1 MEINLIIFI
10 FKAFI
15 LNMLLNLKLFLLINL
30 FGVSIKIN
38 MIQYLW
44 NIYNFVIRIILYYN
58 KIMLK
63 SSRTWV
69 TIEIRNITEKV
80 KGRDNL
86 MKALIVDYVSDIIEK
101 ELKELGFEV
110 DKEMLPTSEK
120 LAEIIAPYDLLVM
133 RVDPFIDKNVLDSAK
148 NLKAIMVGSTGTNHI
163 DLEYAKEKGIEVCNS
178 PGQNANAVA
187 ELVFCKALDLYRN
200 SYQAQHEI
208 KEDGIWN
215 KYRWIG
221 RELRNKTMGIVGF
234 GAIGRRVAEIA
245 RVFKMDVVAY
255 DPFYKPQN
263 NDFDFVELL
272 DFDEL
277 CKRADIITLH
287 LPLTP
292 DTKNMISE
300 KQMEEMKDGTVLIN
314 AARGGIIDEE
324 ALYKYI
330 KNGKLGGA
338 NLDTLADEL
347 GSGGLDTQD
356 VKVSSPLFELDRVY
370 VTPHIGGSTIDAQ
383 DDIGRVVMTN
393 VKKVFNL

>member
-1 MEINLIIFI
+1 
-10 FKAFI
+10 
-15 LNMLLNLKLFLLINL
+15 MLLNLKLFLLINL

-292 DTKNMISE
+292 DTKNMISD

>member
-1 MEINLIIFI
+1 
-10 FKAFI
+10 
-15 LNMLLNLKLFLLINL
+15 
-30 FGVSIKIN
+30 
-38 MIQYLW
+38 
-44 NIYNFVIRIILYYN
+44 
-58 KIMLK
+58 
-63 SSRTWV
+63 
-69 TIEIRNITEKV
+69 
-80 KGRDNL
+80 

-292 DTKNMISE
+292 DTKNMISD

>member
-1 MEINLIIFI
+1 
-10 FKAFI
+10 
-15 LNMLLNLKLFLLINL
+15 
-30 FGVSIKIN
+30 
-38 MIQYLW
+38 
-44 NIYNFVIRIILYYN
+44 
-58 KIMLK
+58 
-63 SSRTWV
+63 
-69 TIEIRNITEKV
+69 
-80 KGRDNL
+80 

-133 RVDPFIDKNVLDSAK
+133 RVDPFIDKNVLDLAK

>member
-1 MEINLIIFI
+1 
-10 FKAFI
+10 
-15 LNMLLNLKLFLLINL
+15 
-30 FGVSIKIN
+30 
-38 MIQYLW
+38 
-44 NIYNFVIRIILYYN
+44 
-58 KIMLK
+58 
-63 SSRTWV
+63 
-69 TIEIRNITEKV
+69 
-80 KGRDNL
+80 

-133 RVDPFIDKNVLDSAK
+133 RVDPFIDKNILDSAK

-292 DTKNMISE
+292 DTKNMISD

>member
-1 MEINLIIFI
+1 
-10 FKAFI
+10 
-15 LNMLLNLKLFLLINL
+15 
-30 FGVSIKIN
+30 
-38 MIQYLW
+38 
-44 NIYNFVIRIILYYN
+44 
-58 KIMLK
+58 
-63 SSRTWV
+63 
-69 TIEIRNITEKV
+69 
-80 KGRDNL
+80 

>member
-1 MEINLIIFI
+1 
-10 FKAFI
+10 
-15 LNMLLNLKLFLLINL
+15 
-30 FGVSIKIN
+30 
-38 MIQYLW
+38 
-44 NIYNFVIRIILYYN
+44 
-58 KIMLK
+58 
-63 SSRTWV
+63 
-69 TIEIRNITEKV
+69 
-80 KGRDNL
+80 

-245 RVFKMDVVAY
+245 RVFRMDVVAY

-292 DTKNMISE
+292 DTKNMISD

>member
-1 MEINLIIFI
+1 
-10 FKAFI
+10 
-15 LNMLLNLKLFLLINL
+15 
-30 FGVSIKIN
+30 
-38 MIQYLW
+38 
-44 NIYNFVIRIILYYN
+44 
-58 KIMLK
+58 
-63 SSRTWV
+63 
-69 TIEIRNITEKV
+69 
-80 KGRDNL
+80 

-187 ELVFCKALDLYRN
+187 ELVFCKALYLYRN

-292 DTKNMISE
+292 DTKNMISD

>member
-1 MEINLIIFI
+1 
-10 FKAFI
+10 
-15 LNMLLNLKLFLLINL
+15 
-30 FGVSIKIN
+30 
-38 MIQYLW
+38 
-44 NIYNFVIRIILYYN
+44 
-58 KIMLK
+58 
-63 SSRTWV
+63 
-69 TIEIRNITEKV
+69 
-80 KGRDNL
+80 

-208 KEDGIWN
+208 KEKGIWN

-245 RVFKMDVVAY
+245 RVFRMDVVAY

-292 DTKNMISE
+292 DTKNMISD

>member
-1 MEINLIIFI
+1 
-10 FKAFI
+10 
-15 LNMLLNLKLFLLINL
+15 
-30 FGVSIKIN
+30 
-38 MIQYLW
+38 
-44 NIYNFVIRIILYYN
+44 
-58 KIMLK
+58 
-63 SSRTWV
+63 
-69 TIEIRNITEKV
+69 
-80 KGRDNL
+80 
-86 MKALIVDYVSDIIEK
+86 
-101 ELKELGFEV
+101 
-110 DKEMLPTSEK
+110 
-120 LAEIIAPYDLLVM
+120 
-133 RVDPFIDKNVLDSAK
+133 
-148 NLKAIMVGSTGTNHI
+148 MVGSTGTNHI

-292 DTKNMISE
+292 DTKNMISD

>member
-1 MEINLIIFI
+1 
-10 FKAFI
+10 
-15 LNMLLNLKLFLLINL
+15 
-30 FGVSIKIN
+30 
-38 MIQYLW
+38 
-44 NIYNFVIRIILYYN
+44 
-58 KIMLK
+58 
-63 SSRTWV
+63 
-69 TIEIRNITEKV
+69 
-80 KGRDNL
+80 

-163 DLEYAKEKGIEVCNS
+163 DLEYAREKGIEVCNS

-292 DTKNMISE
+292 DTKNMISD